1 MDHYKSCVTQNL
13 SHHIDLNDEDVRLL
27 AELEEDPTNVKKHTE
42 LWETGRAAEKLYTL
56 RSGWAF
62 AFRRNE
68 DGSRQVMDIYVPGD
82 VLGIRDVTFEHH
94 YTSACMLTDGIICPF
109 PTERLHYIFGRSPKL
124 AMGLHAAAA
133 RQQMIIMDRLVNV
146 LSHDAKA
153 RIAHFT
159 LEIYYRLK
167 RIGADVE
174 NGYGLPIT
182 QKQISMLLG
191 ISEVHLSRTMSELEE
206 MGLLRKTRKKLQ
218 VLDIDRLS
226 ELARFTPDRFN
237 DELNP
242 LLQTW

>member
-1 MDHYKSCVTQNL
+1 MDHYKVCVTQSL
-13 SHHIDLNDEDVRLL
+13 SHHIELNEEDVRLL
-27 AELEEDPTNVKKHTE
+27 AELEEGPTNVKKHTD
-42 LWETGRAAEKLYTL
+42 LWEAGKPAEKLYTL

-62 AFRRNE
+62 AFHCTE
-68 DGSRQVMDIYVPGD
+68 DGQQQILDIYVPGD
-82 VLGIRDVTFEHH
+82 LLGIRDVTFEHH
-94 YTSACMLTDGIICPF
+94 YTSARMLTDGVICPF
-109 PTERLHYIFGRSPKL
+109 PTERLHHIFGRSPKL

-133 RQQMIIMDRLVNV
+133 WQQMVIMDRLVNV
-146 LSHDAKA
+146 LSHNAKA

-174 NGYGLPIT
+174 NGYSLPIT

-191 ISEVHLSRTMSELEE
+191 ISEVHLSRSISELEE
-206 MGLLRKTRKKLQ
+206 MNLLRKTRKKLQ

-226 ELARFTPDRFN
+226 ELARFTPERFN

-242 LLQTW
+242 LLQVW